1 MSTDTR
7 FIVDQFRL
15 TNRIS
20 SLGVMQT
27 TNPLLPETYSRVQ
40 VPFLKQNRRE
50 NFQVAYGDSN
60 KTYTFPESLG
70 PGEFLLEVHAPSQ
83 WFREL

>member
-1 MSTDTR
+1 MPKNNFLHIEKNMSTDTR

-50 NFQVAYGDSN
+50 NFTVAYGDSN
-60 KTYTFPESLG
+60 KTYTFPG
-70 PGEFLLEVHAPSQ
+70 CWRV
-83 WFREL
+83 RT